1 MEYKTITIVSELGN
15 NMQAWTFDIKETDLI
30 QLMLKYDGKG
40 TSILGDVQDINN
52 EISEIYVQ
60 PFKEAK

>member
-15 NMQAWTFDIKETDLI
+15 EMQAWTFDIKEADLV

-40 TSILGDVQDINN
+40 TSILGDVQDMAD
-52 EISEIYVQ
+52 EIKDIY
-60 PFKEAK
+60 K

>member
-15 NMQAWTFDIKETDLI
+15 DLQAWTFEIKETDLV

-40 TSILGDVQDINN
+40 TSVLSDVQDVAG
-52 EISEIYVQ
+52 EIIDIY
-60 PFKEAK
+60 KK

>member
-15 NMQAWTFDIKETDLI
+15 DLQAWTFDIKETDLV

-40 TSILGDVQDINN
+40 TSVLSDAEGIADEINDI
-52 EISEIYVQ
+52 Y
-60 PFKEAK
+60 K